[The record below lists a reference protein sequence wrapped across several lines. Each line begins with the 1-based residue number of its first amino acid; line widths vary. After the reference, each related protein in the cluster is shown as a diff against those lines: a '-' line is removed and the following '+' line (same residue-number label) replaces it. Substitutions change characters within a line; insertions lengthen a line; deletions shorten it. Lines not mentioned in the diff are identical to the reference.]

1 MTETKD
7 KALAGRVA
15 LVTGA
20 GNGIGRATAML
31 LASRGAIVG
40 INDLKPEFVNATVD
54 AIKAVG
60 GNAVAITQDV
70 SSRDGMRAAVLGH
83 AERQGRLDIL
93 VNNAAWVRYQSV
105 LDIAPE
111 TVDRML
117 NIGFKAIIWGIQAA
131 AEAMDAERGGAIIN
145 VASVAG
151 LISAK
156 NSIVYSGIKAGVMG
170 ITRAAAAELGERNI
184 RVNAVAPSAIPT
196 EGTMRNRNAE
206 LDARRIAR
214 TPLGRLGTVDDIAR
228 AIAFL
233 AGDDSG
239 FISAQV
245 LTVDAGLPSPTSPSA
260 KRRRCIAGTGCDASG
275 TGSRTERTCG
285 PDHGG
290 SSRNRLGGRT
300 ALCSSGRPGA
310 DRRH

>member
-7 KALAGRVA
+7 QTLAGRVA

-20 GNGIGRATAML
+20 GNGIGRATAL
-31 LASRGAIVG
+31 KLAARGAIVG
-40 INDLKPEFVNATVD
+40 VNDLKPEFVNGTVD
-54 AIKAVG
+54 AIKTAG
-60 GNAVAITQDV
+60 GNAVAVTQDV
-70 SSRDGMRAAVLGH
+70 SSRDGMRQTVLGL
-83 AERQGRLDIL
+83 AESQRRFDIL

-105 LDIAPE
+105 PDIAPE

-131 AEAMDAERGGAIIN
+131 AEVMDAERGGAIVN

-170 ITRAAAAELGERNI
+170 ITRAAAAELGARNI

-206 LDARRIAR
+206 LDARRVAR
-214 TPLGRLGTVDDIAR
+214 TPLGRLGTVDDIAK
-228 AIAFL
+228 AICFL
-233 AGDDSG
+233 AGDESG

-245 LTVDAGLPSPTSPSA
+245 LTVDGGITLTN
-260 KRRRCIAGTGCDASG
+260 IA
-275 TGSRTERTCG
+275 
-285 PDHGG
+285 
-290 SSRNRLGGRT
+290 
-300 ALCSSGRPGA
+300 
-310 DRRH
+310 

>member
-1 MTETKD
+1 MTD
-7 KALAGRVA
+7 KLLAGRVA

-40 INDLKPEFVNATVD
+40 VNDLKPEFVAGTVD
-54 AIKAVG
+54 AIKAAG
-60 GNAVAITQDV
+60 GEAIAITQNV
-70 SSRDGMRAAVLGH
+70 ASRDGMRTAVLGF
-83 AERQGRLDIL
+83 AEQQGRLDIL

-105 LDIAPE
+105 PDIAPE

-117 NIGFKAIIWGIQAA
+117 DIGFKAIIWGIQAA
-131 AEAMDAERGGAIIN
+131 AEAMDAERGGAIVN

-170 ITRAAAAELGERNI
+170 ITRAAAAELGERKI

-233 AGDDSG
+233 VGDDSG

-245 LTVDAGLPSPTSPSA
+245 LTLDGGMVLTN
-260 KRRRCIAGTGCDASG
+260 IA
-275 TGSRTERTCG
+275 
-285 PDHGG
+285 
-290 SSRNRLGGRT
+290 
-300 ALCSSGRPGA
+300 
-310 DRRH
+310 